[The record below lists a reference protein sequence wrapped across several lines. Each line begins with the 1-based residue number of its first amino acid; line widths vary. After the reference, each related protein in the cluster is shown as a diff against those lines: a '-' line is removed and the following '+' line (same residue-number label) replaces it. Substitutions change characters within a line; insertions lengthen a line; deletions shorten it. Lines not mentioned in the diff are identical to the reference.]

1 MLFLGLIKFPDFFS
15 ACVEASVE
23 AQLLEYIYIAIYVTK
38 GSRLRGG
45 YRERVIHALSTVYAG
60 AQCKPARAL
69 LEVVELVLKPVA
81 FLRAASQSL
90 CRQSGWDLPC
100 RSRCKK
106 AVKTKLVDLVQV
118 WEVSRGNW
126 PPWPCPWEGKWGNWP

>member
-1 MLFLGLIKFPDFFS
+1 MLNIVCQFCNSEQHLTQEIALFRTDQIPGFFFS

-60 AQCKPARAL
+60 TQCKPARG
-69 LEVVELVLKPVA
+69 
-81 FLRAASQSL
+81 FT
-90 CRQSGWDLPC
+90 
-100 RSRCKK
+100 RS
-106 AVKTKLVDLVQV
+106 
-118 WEVSRGNW
+118 S
-126 PPWPCPWEGKWGNWP
+126 